1 MGRDPQDGPG
11 PARSLEMTVEKGVR
25 LVAGTLTLIG
35 VATAHP
41 QCPLFV
47 SPHMLWLPAFVG
59 FMLAQSAFTGFC
71 PAALILKA
79 LGLKPAAGA

>member
-1 MGRDPQDGPG
+1 
-11 PARSLEMTVEKGVR
+11 MTVEKGVR
-25 LVAGTLTLIG
+25 LLAGSFTLLG

-47 SPHMLWLPAFVG
+47 SYHMLWLPAFVG
-59 FMLAQSAFTGFC
+59 FMLAQSVFTGIC
-71 PAALILKA
+71 PAAVILKA